1 MTTDTSHS
9 VVNAHYDTAIGIDVH
24 LDLLVCAYQ
33 YCDREAKKIR
43 TDFAEFHTA
52 ASDLKRFGRWCAER
66 HPEIILMES
75 TGVLWR
81 SPYETLEKFGFT
93 TDQLALVNARDVK
106 AVYGR
111 KSDEQDAKR
120 LAEIARVGNFK
131 KSFVPPRE
139 FRDMRVISRN
149 YRTSTNDY
157 SRHKNRYQKD
167 LNSTGCRAST
177 VFSNVNG
184 MAAQNI
190 LRAYILDGA
199 DLETVIK
206 NNCRRLKATPEEI
219 YDALRVEFSPAMLM
233 MLRDDLVHL
242 TWLEDRQE
250 RLLDMLRTI
259 QGPYEEFIRRLCTI
273 PGINEITA
281 RLLFAELTDNL
292 EAFSSSEHLASW
304 LGVCPGNNE
313 SAGKKHACGTPKGN
327 KYARQVLIEAA
338 NGISLMKS
346 GALHDRF
353 EAYRIRRGRKRAI
366 VAIAHL
372 LVRIIY
378 ALYKN
383 ECDYCETPD
392 QALRDVC
399 LRRISTAARLAKR
412 HNVRVDVERNEMVDL
427 ETGEIRPIP
436 NGVFVNAG

>member
-1 MTTDTSHS
+1 MTTDTSQC
-9 VVNAHYDTAIGIDVH
+9 VVNALYRASIGIDVH

-33 YCDREAKKIR
+33 VCDLEAKQIR
-43 TDFAEFHTA
+43 TETAEFRTNGKA
-52 ASDLKRFGRWCAER
+52 LKQFGRWCAER

-81 SPYETLEKFGFT
+81 SPYETLENFGFT
-93 TDQLALVNARDVK
+93 ADQLALVNARDVK

-111 KSDEQDAKR
+111 KTDEQDAAR
-120 LAEIARVGNFK
+120 LAQIARIGNFK
-131 KSFVPPRE
+131 KSFVPPKV

-149 YRTSTNDY
+149 YRTCVNDY

-190 LRAYILDGA
+190 LRAYILDGS
-199 DLETVIK
+199 DLETVIQ

-219 YDALRVEFSPAMLM
+219 FDALKVELSPVMLLV
-233 MLRDDLVHL
+233 LRDDLDHL
-242 TWLEDRQE
+242 TYLEDRRD
-250 RLLDMLRTI
+250 RLLEMLRET
-259 QGPYEEFIRRLCTI
+259 QRPYEELIRRLCTI
-273 PGINEITA
+273 PGIKEITA
-281 RLLFAELTDNL
+281 RLLLAELTDSL
-292 EAFSSSEHLASW
+292 DAFPSAEHLASW
-304 LGVCPGNNE
+304 IGVCPGNNE
-313 SAGKKHACGTPKGN
+313 SAGKKHGCGTPKGN
-327 KYARQVLIEAA
+327 KYARQVLVEAA
-338 NGISLMKS
+338 NGIALMRN

-353 EAYRIRRGRKRAI
+353 EAYRLRRGRKRAI

-378 ALYKN
+378 AMYKN
-383 ECDYCETPD
+383 ASDYCETPD
-392 QALRDVC
+392 LTLRDVC
-399 LRRISTAARLAKR
+399 LRRMSTATRLAKE
-412 HNVRVDVERNEMVDL
+412 HNVIVDIERNEMVDL

-436 NGVFVNAG
+436 NGVFLNVG